1 MILYLCKCL
10 FFSRDFFCRVFCLFS
25 VFHSL
30 GQVQF
35 LYSLGVTLQTVLLFG
50 YGSVQFVHLELAL
63 CVMATS
69 MVAVAGLCS

>member
-1 MILYLCKCL
+1 
-10 FFSRDFFCRVFCLFS
+10 

-35 LYSLGVTLQTVLLFG
+35 SYSLGVTLQTVLLFG
-50 YGSVQFVHLELAL
+50 YGSVQFVHLELAF

-69 MVAVAGLCS
+69 MVVIAGLCS